1 VLVNSFSKYFSM
13 TGWRLG
19 WMVLPQHLRD
29 AVERL
34 QQNIYICAPHVS
46 QVAGLGRLRCHGR
59 ARWPCAALRQQPPVA
74 HRRSCRRR
82 HHSGAAAD
90 GAFYVYADVTEL
102 ATEAGDSMAL
112 CYQWLDEL
120 GVAATPGLDF
130 DLARGHR
137 FVRFSYAGAAADI
150 AEACDR
156 LAQWVR

>member
-1 VLVNSFSKYFSM
+1 
-13 TGWRLG
+13 
-19 WMVLPQHLRD
+19 
-29 AVERL
+29 
-34 QQNIYICAPHVS
+34 
-46 QVAGLGRLRCHGR
+46 
-59 ARWPCAALRQQPPVA
+59 
-74 HRRSCRRR
+74 
-82 HHSGAAAD
+82 
-90 GAFYVYADVTEL
+90 
-102 ATEAGDSMAL
+102 MAL